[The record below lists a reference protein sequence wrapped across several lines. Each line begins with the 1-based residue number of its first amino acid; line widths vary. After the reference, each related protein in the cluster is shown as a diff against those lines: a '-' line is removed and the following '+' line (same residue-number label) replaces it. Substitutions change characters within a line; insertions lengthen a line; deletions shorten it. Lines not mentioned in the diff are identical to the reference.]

1 MCIGSLYQRGRR
13 AYSVICT
20 RHKQHNNGGHRGEG
34 ISLLPGY
41 KRGHFDFCEGDALMT
56 YSDII
61 DQSNSG
67 MQSIDITFSDQR
79 RAFWNPSR
87 VPGTKKVPGSAT

>member
-1 MCIGSLYQRGRR
+1 
-13 AYSVICT
+13 
-20 RHKQHNNGGHRGEG
+20 
-34 ISLLPGY
+34 
-41 KRGHFDFCEGDALMT
+41 MT
-56 YSDII
+56 YSDTI

-67 MQSIDITFSDQR
+67 MQSIDITFSDQQ